1 MGFLLRVLINAA
13 ALWVAASLIPG
24 IALGGLGHTLLAAL
38 VLGIINAVV
47 RPILIFLTLPIT
59 LVTLGLFIFVLNAFC
74 LWLTSRL
81 VPGVDISGLPQ
92 WNRWTLTVTS
102 DGKALQETQR
112 SPRGS
117 PKGITR
123 RSVRLT
129 RGDLERLVTTVRA
142 SNFYFMAPDYAFEVS
157 HASALVL
164 RISLDARYH
173 EVTVYAPDKLKHDP
187 EVAAFLRIWND
198 LVTLVPPPNPGQGT
212 E

>member
-1 MGFLLRVLINAA
+1 MPPPSGWRPRSSRASTSAVSATRCSPRWSWASSTPSSGLRADDAVPRDFRLTAEYYP
-13 ALWVAASLIPG
+13 ALPHL
-24 IALGGLGHTLLAAL
+24 
-38 VLGIINAVV
+38 
-47 RPILIFLTLPIT
+47 
-59 LVTLGLFIFVLNAFC
+59 
-74 LWLTSRL
+74 
-81 VPGVDISGLPQ
+81 GVDISGLPQ
-92 WNRWTLTVTS
+92 WSRWTLTVTA

-129 RGDLERLVTTVRA
+129 RRDLERLVTIVRA
-142 SNFYFMAPDYAFEVS
+142 SNFYLMAPDYAFEVS